1 MKLAGHSYS
10 EVHAI
15 YSHHEVKTLAAAI
28 EKIPG
33 LVSLE
38 E

>member
-1 MKLAGHSYS
+1 
-10 EVHAI
+10 VHAI

-33 LVSLE
+33 LASLE

>member
-1 MKLAGHSYS
+1 MKVAGHSDS
-10 EVHAI
+10 EAHAI
-15 YSHHEVKTLAAAI
+15 YSHHEIKTLAAAI

-33 LVSLE
+33 LMSLE